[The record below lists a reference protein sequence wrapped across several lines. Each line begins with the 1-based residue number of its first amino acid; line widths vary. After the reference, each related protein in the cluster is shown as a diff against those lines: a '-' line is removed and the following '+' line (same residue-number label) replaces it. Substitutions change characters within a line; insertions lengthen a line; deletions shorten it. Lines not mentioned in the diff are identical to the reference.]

1 MKIKH
6 ACGSHPA
13 AVHAPYLG
21 HPGNPRLL
29 GRPRLVAIF
38 LCTETVGQTSNDNA
52 DLVVIHYLHIPTA
65 SPQSKNCTHSEFKF
79 TLNTSDL
86 YPIFM
91 SFLYIKKKNVN
102 KCGKPSAQPSVKG
115 VSNFNLGPSGNF
127 TNEYPG
133 VSRYRVRLMSVLDDF
148 L

>member
-6 ACGSHPA
+6 ACGSHPV

-91 SFLYIKKKNVN
+91 SFLYIKKK
-102 KCGKPSAQPSVKG
+102 KTS
-115 VSNFNLGPSGNF
+115 
-127 TNEYPG
+127 TNAENHQHSLLSKELATSTLDQVETSPMNIQVYPG
-133 VSRYRVRLMSVLDDF
+133 IG
-148 L
+148 